1 MKSTALTFFHAV
13 ERYWCYCKKKR
24 IESRVIFGDRFT
36 SLEGEDNLA
45 CLTIGVGECVVFIT
59 GRGGAGF
66 AHGGP
71 AVTQARGPIFLV
83 LPALPSSRAQPHS
96 LPERALIFH
105 HQNLRGPVWGM
116 GGMGHWPGVGAVEG
130 EKYTPPGAGELAG
143 AGNFT
148 GGPGFS
154 GPWRPRNEH

>member
-1 MKSTALTFFHAV
+1 MKTTALTFFHAV

-36 SLEGEDNLA
+36 SLEGEGNLA
-45 CLTIGVGECVVFIT
+45 CLTIGVGECVVFIR

-71 AVTQARGPIFLV
+71 AVTQARGPIYLV

-105 HQNLRGPVWGM
+105 HQNFA
-116 GGMGHWPGVGAVEG
+116 GACLG
-130 EKYTPPGAGELAG
+130 DGWSGALAG
-143 AGNFT
+143 GR
-148 GGPGFS
+148 GGGRRKIYPTWG
-154 GPWRPRNEH
+154 R